1 MTRVVY
7 AQEWEESE
15 LGWGTSHDGYSLH
28 PSPDVA
34 LKYIQAHWDK
44 QPKGYVPEFYSRNV
58 GVPKPVEVSDELA
71 EKVLSA
77 ENQTVRHYGR
87 KPSDI

>member
-15 LGWGTSHDGYSLH
+15 IGWGRRHDGYSLH

-34 LKYIQAHWDK
+34 LAYIQAYWNK
-44 QPKGYVPEFYSRNV
+44 QPKGYTPEVYSRAV
-58 GVPKPVEVSDELA
+58 GVHNPVEVSDELA
-71 EKVLSA
+71 EKVLNA
-77 ENQTVRHYGR
+77 ENQTVRHYSR
-87 KPSDI
+87 NPSDI